1 MPENPFWSVIVATY
15 QRGKVLFDS
24 IEYILALSYPHF
36 AFLVIDQTPQHE
48 ADTEQFI
55 RACKTKYAERFRWH
69 FGARVNLQNARNVG
83 AKMARGEYLLFC
95 DDVIVPPA
103 NLIELH
109 SRNLMEPGEGA
120 ATFGVYVERKKLP
133 PQPRTCVILPYG
145 PMLDFWEN
153 DVPKGTTDSLR
164 DGNMSMSRKFAFEV
178 GLFDDAYI
186 GRSNGTETNLS
197 LRILRKGYQIAYDP
211 DTAVVHL
218 GHKEGGAHV
227 SRDISEG
234 RYFLERH
241 HNNAYFFA
249 KNFQQR
255 YLPRFLKR
263 ELGWI
268 LVKQAIFQKHPER
281 IIPSLRGLWS
291 GYWAGL
297 RSRKILDPL

>member
-15 QRGKVLFDS
+15 QRGKVLFDT

-69 FGARVNLQNARNVG
+69 FGARVNLPNARNVG

-95 DDVIVPPA
+95 DDDIVPPA

-109 SRNLMEPGEGA
+109 SRNLMEPGVGA

-145 PMLDFWEN
+145 PMLDSWEN
-153 DVPKGTTDSLR
+153 DVPKGTTDSRR

-197 LRILRKGYQIAYDP
+197 LRILRKGYQIATTLTP
-211 DTAVVHL
+211 QLCILATKKAALMSVETSVKGAISSNATTTTPTFSPRISSSDTCP
-218 GHKEGGAHV
+218 G
-227 SRDISEG
+227 
-234 RYFLERH
+234 F
-241 HNNAYFFA
+241 
-249 KNFQQR
+249 
-255 YLPRFLKR
+255 
-263 ELGWI
+263 
-268 LVKQAIFQKHPER
+268 
-281 IIPSLRGLWS
+281 
-291 GYWAGL
+291 
-297 RSRKILDPL
+297 